1 MLQHIAKNIFFSSIS
16 NYCSIFSP
24 LSVEIDNIK
33 DTRSTHPYSFSFQ
46 TQHDQ
51 QPDC

>member
-24 LSVEIDNIK
+24 LSVEIDSIK
-33 DTRSTHPYSFSFQ
+33 DKRPTHPYSFSFQ